1 MMADALPSILVTGIS
16 GNLGQRLLPML
27 AGFRVVGVDFRP
39 ARTDPAG
46 SRFPIQFVQI
56 DLAQEASCLQLL
68 QLMRD
73 VRPVA
78 VVHLAFVM
86 DAVRTGMLDRDR
98 IWQSNVAGT
107 ARVMEAI
114 SEANREWPMVE
125 KFVFISSVSAYG
137 PKLSIPAT
145 EETPL
150 AAHTYTYGIQKM
162 EADRVV
168 QQRGPALRG
177 CSLYI
182 LRPHIFAGA
191 SVDNY
196 FMEAFRGIP
205 GGSSPRAMLMRE
217 QGKRMPCM
225 LPSGKQYLQN
235 RIQFVHVDD
244 VARLITYI
252 VQKGEPEVQR
262 LTILNVA
269 GRGGPLTYEQCIHA
283 SGNKLVRVP
292 TGELFKLVLQFLWKM
307 KISTIPPDVAPYMTG
322 EMMMDTTRLAEF
334 LGIEYRNVI
343 QYSIAD
349 AFAECFAGRVLPGP
363 A

>member
-1 MMADALPSILVTGIS
+1 MTDALPSILVTGIS

-27 AGFRVVGVDFRP
+27 AGFHVVGVDFRP
-39 ARTDPAG
+39 PPG
-46 SRFPIQFVQI
+46 NLPVQFVKMN
-56 DLAQEASCLQLL
+56 LGEEASCQQLL
-68 QLMRD
+68 QLLRE
-73 VRPVA
+73 VRPMA

-86 DAVRTGMLDRDR
+86 DAVRTGIVERES
-98 IWQSNVAGT
+98 IWQTNVAGT

-114 SEANREWPMVE
+114 TEANREWPMVE
-125 KFVFISSVSAYG
+125 KFIFLSSVAAYG
-137 PKLSIPAT
+137 PNLSVPAT

-150 AAHTYTYGIQKM
+150 AARTYTYGIHKM

-191 SVDNY
+191 TVDNY

-205 GGSSPRAMLMRE
+205 GGTSKRAARMRE
-217 QGKRMPCM
+217 QGKRLPSM

-235 RIQFVHVDD
+235 RLQFVHVDD
-244 VARLITYI
+244 VARLITHI
-252 VQKGEPEVQR
+252 LAKGEPEAQR

-269 GRGGPLTYEQCIHA
+269 GSGGPLTYEQCIRVA
-283 SGNKLVRVP
+283 GSKLVRVP
-292 TGELFKLVLQFLWKM
+292 GEPLFKLVLQLLWKM
-307 KISTIPPDVAPYMTG
+307 KISTIPPDVAPYMTS
-322 EMMMDTTRLAEF
+322 EMMMNTTRLADF

-343 QYSIAD
+343 QHSIAD
-349 AFAECFAGRVLPGP
+349 AFGECFVGGAKS
-363 A
+363 

>member
-1 MMADALPSILVTGIS
+1 
-16 GNLGQRLLPML
+16 ML

-39 ARTDPAG
+39 PQTDL
-46 SRFPIQFVQI
+46 PIEFVQM
-56 DLAQEASCLQLL
+56 DLGQEASCLQLL
-68 QLMRD
+68 QLLRD
-73 VRPVA
+73 VRPVTVA
-78 VVHLAFVM
+78 HLAFVM
-86 DAVRTGMLDRDR
+86 DAVRTGVLDRDR

-114 SEANREWPMVE
+114 TEANREWPMVE
-125 KFVFISSVSAYG
+125 KFVFVSSVAAYG
-137 PKLSIPAT
+137 PNLSIPAT

-150 AAHTYTYGIQKM
+150 AAHTYTYGIHKM

-182 LRPHIFAGA
+182 LRPHIFTGA

-196 FMEAFRGIP
+196 FMEAFRGLP
-205 GGSSPRAMLMRE
+205 GGTSARAARMRE
-217 QGKRMPCM
+217 RGKRLPCM

-269 GRGGPLTYEQCIHA
+269 GRGGPLTYEQCIRVA
-283 SGNKLVRVP
+283 GNKLLRVP
-292 TGELFKLVLQFLWKM
+292 TEELFKLVLTLLWKA
-307 KISTIPPDVAPYMTG
+307 KISTIPPDVVPYMTS
-322 EMMMDTTRLAEF
+322 EMLMDTTRLAEF

-349 AFAECFAGRVLPGP
+349 AFGECFVGKALAAKG
-363 A
+363 